1 MIDIGELYD
10 RIMVEREVKTAHK
23 ATVTSQWAKDNV
35 EDAKNRVFDLDD
47 EIQSVIVLNRECSV
61 DHMCHVLTR
70 NHLGDKR
77 LPEEVWQFWKDRV
90 SEFVEKDSENVRL
103 DSETKLLVE
112 LVVDAYK
119 DGEVN
124 VR

>member
-23 ATVTSQWAKDNV
+23 ATVTSQWAKDNI
-35 EDAKNRVFDLDD
+35 EDAKNRVFELDD

-61 DHMCHVLTR
+61 DHMTHVLTR
-70 NHLGDKR
+70 IHLGDKR

-90 SEFVEKDSENVRL
+90 TEFVVKDSENVG
-103 DSETKLLVE
+103 EEAEIKLLVD
-112 LVVDAYK
+112 LVSQTYLEDDK
-119 DGEVN
+119 N